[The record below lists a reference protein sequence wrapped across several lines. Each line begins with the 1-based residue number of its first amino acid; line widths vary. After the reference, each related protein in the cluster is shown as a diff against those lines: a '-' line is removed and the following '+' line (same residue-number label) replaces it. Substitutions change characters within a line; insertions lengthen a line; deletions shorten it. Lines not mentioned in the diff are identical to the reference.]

1 MDEREARRQY
11 VRRRQTRVILTTVA
25 AMVVVLIIA
34 LLMFFHVFSGGKKN
48 APAAQPNFGAASV
61 CAPAD
66 QSGTPAKYAQN
77 PEVKIRVLNG
87 TKSVGFAKAV
97 GEALDNRHFVV
108 TNVSNYTTQKIERT
122 TIYYG
127 ANAIDEAYTLNSN
140 FNDAKM
146 VMDNR
151 QDKLI
156 DVIVGATFND
166 LNNKKNVP
174 APGTKIKNI
183 QGCTPL
189 KKIDTKKLPQ
199 AIQHDAA

>member
-11 VRRRQTRVILTTVA
+11 VRHRQTRVILTTIA

-34 LLMFFHVFSGGKKN
+34 LLMFFHVFGIGIKKTT
-48 APAAQPNFGAASV
+48 AAEPNFGATSV
-61 CAPAD
+61 CAPVD
-66 QSGTPAKYAQN
+66 QSGAPAKYPQN
-77 PEVKIRVLNG
+77 TEVKIRVLNG
-87 TKSVGFAKAV
+87 TKFVGFAKAV
-97 GEALDNRHFVV
+97 GEALSNRHFTV
-108 TNVSNYTTQKIERT
+108 TNVSNYTSQKIERT

-127 ANAIDEAYTLNSN
+127 VNSIDEAYTLNSN

-151 QDKLI
+151 QDKLV

-166 LNNKKNVP
+166 LNGKKHVP

-189 KKIDTKKLPQ
+189 KKVNTAKLPQ
-199 AIQHDAA
+199 AIAHDAA